1 MGLDIYFFA
10 REKVQAQDARI
21 PAEGD
26 AAAVQERTKVG
37 YFRKVNALVAWFENH
52 AGEVE
57 NCVERPVTRAE
68 LEVLQRD
75 LDSLTPANCREV
87 FPVTDGFFFG
97 SQDYNEW
104 YWRDVEDVKAWVS
117 RTLETFD
124 FERRTLVLWA
134 WW

>member
-10 REKVQAQDARI
+10 REKAQSQDVRI
-21 PAEGD
+21 PVEGD
-26 AAAVQERTKVG
+26 AGVPERTEVG
-37 YFRKVNALVAWFENH
+37 YFRKVNALVAWFESH
-52 AGEVE
+52 CGEVE
-57 NCVERPVTRAE
+57 NCVERPVTRTE

-97 SQDYNEW
+97 STDYDDR
-104 YWRDVEDVKAWVS
+104 YWHDVDDVRAWVS
-117 RTLETFD
+117 LMLETFD
-124 FERRTLVLWA
+124 FERRALVLWA